1 MVLNGGRADGKVP
14 HGRHF
19 IMSVERF
26 RLSQLWRML
35 LEQFSTVKDYLSQ
48 NVNGAEVE
56 KPWVR
61 SLR

>member
-1 MVLNGGRADGKVP
+1 MGSAILP
-14 HGRHF
+14 HRRHF

-26 RLSQLWRML
+26 RLSQLWKML
-35 LEQFSTVKDYLSQ
+35 LEQFSTAKNYLAQ